1 MDRIAWCAAAYVVA
15 QSQTQLKQLSSS
27 SSPYVSFN
35 IYNKSLMDAVEN
47 QKDYSYNSSNK
58 LPPNYNPLM
67 LPFKTDF
74 LSIYY

>member
-1 MDRIAWCAAAYVVA
+1 
-15 QSQTQLKQLSSS
+15 
-27 SSPYVSFN
+27 
-35 IYNKSLMDAVEN
+35 MDAVEN

-74 LSIYY
+74 LSIYYWSLLTHFPY